1 MRTLIFLFVSLLIS
15 TFQLKTV
22 EADELLKTEKELIAW
37 LDELGY
43 QDLSK
48 AAVVNVATGQWY
60 KSGDEP
66 EKNTYIIGFLTAEE
80 GENFTV
86 VDLTGEQT
94 TYAKKVNV
102 APFEAV
108 FFERQDLKEVVK
120 ARLESEKKNKPDDH
134 WARFGEMTSE
144 PFETVFLA
152 RACASQ
158 GLNKEA
164 HELFE
169 LANRQWK
176 ERDREKAIS
185 LIEFLKKDQAH
196 TRMWRAVLAFG
207 TPKIS
212 RPKLLAQFE
221 DITKHFPESKHVER
235 AQKTV
240 DLLKKMIEEDKAHA
254 AKQILP
260 LDELEGEALI
270 AELIYQLR
278 NQNGQQW
285 SQPGACNIFLDE
297 RGEESP
303 AAKLVTLGFPAVPQL
318 IEVLEDQGFT
328 RSVGYHRNFYFSHHV
343 LRVGDCAERILC
355 RIAGRNFYQRTYTNG
370 AMAKDGQATSIK
382 KQIEAWWKEVKTK
395 GEEQVLIEAV
405 MTGDDNSSNQA
416 QVLVK
421 KYPDSAVEAIRK
433 GLAKSTREW
442 TSKRLIAVLA
452 QHGSDK
458 AEELIR
464 QQLLNGKK
472 LPIRITAAQALMRT
486 GRSQLAI
493 ERMLHEWK
501 NYSPDATRDYSFD
514 DPEGQIAVFL
524 LHAGSSQ
531 AVKSVTE
538 RFPELLARTKF
549 EVINSLS
556 DADLNLDQAY
566 VDAVEAFLVESLQAT
581 DEVSMSGSYGDQSFS
596 NPRVCDIAGYV
607 LTKNWPEIYSCRLDG
622 TERERD
628 AERFTAINHWRS
640 ANGLKPIKVSKP
652 FVVKL
657 IPNEITAPL
666 IEKIASNESKDACE
680 KALKQLAKLGP
691 GAIEAAEKLSSKI
704 EDSHPFAKQVRQL
717 TMDLPNTI
725 TVTSMDNKSETVT
738 QAWLVKVPQL
748 KGQTFSS
755 EMLIGLLTEFAKE
768 RPCAG
773 IRVKAI
779 RDGNDN
785 GVELNVEWIGT
796 PAKRGGSQQSWNKDV
811 NVMLG
816 RQHLNHSVGS
826 SSLDYATKSGSYGD
840 LKAAVDKSLASP
852 DKHMRVVVS
861 LVIDE

>member
-60 KSGDEP
+60 KTGDEP

>member
-1 MRTLIFLFVSLLIS
+1 VRTLIFLFVSLLIS

-185 LIEFLKKDQAH
+185 LIEFLTKDQAH

>member
-108 FFERQDLKEVVK
+108 FFERLDLKEVVK

-285 SQPGACNIFLDE
+285 SQPGACDIFLDE

>member
-108 FFERQDLKEVVK
+108 FFERLDLKEVVK

>member
-15 TFQLKTV
+15 TFQLKTA

-108 FFERQDLKEVVK
+108 FFERLDLKEVVK

-285 SQPGACNIFLDE
+285 SQPGACDIFLDE

>member
-185 LIEFLKKDQAH
+185 LIEFLTKDQAH

-355 RIAGRNFYQRTYTNG
+355 RIAGRSFYQRTYTNG

>member
-395 GEEQVLIEAV
+395 GEEQVLVEAV

>member
-285 SQPGACNIFLDE
+285 SQPGACDIFLDE

-773 IRVKAI
+773 VRIKAI

>member
-15 TFQLKTV
+15 TFQLKTA

-108 FFERQDLKEVVK
+108 FFERLDLKEVVK

-285 SQPGACNIFLDE
+285 SQPGACDIFLDE

-355 RIAGRNFYQRTYTNG
+355 RIAGRSFYQRTYTNG

-501 NYSPDATRDYSFD
+501 NYSTDATRDYSFD

>member
-185 LIEFLKKDQAH
+185 LIEFLTKDQAH

-826 SSLDYATKSGSYGD
+826 SSLDYAIKSGSYGD

>member
-1 MRTLIFLFVSLLIS
+1 M
-15 TFQLKTV
+15 
-22 EADELLKTEKELIAW
+22 
-37 LDELGY
+37 
-43 QDLSK
+43 
-48 AAVVNVATGQWY
+48 Y
-60 KSGDEP
+60 K
-66 EKNTYIIGFLTAEE
+66 
-80 GENFTV
+80 
-86 VDLTGEQT
+86 
-94 TYAKKVNV
+94 
-102 APFEAV
+102 
-108 FFERQDLKEVVK
+108 R
-120 ARLESEKKNKPDDH
+120 
-134 WARFGEMTSE
+134 
-144 PFETVFLA
+144 
-152 RACASQ
+152 
-158 GLNKEA
+158 
-164 HELFE
+164 
-169 LANRQWK
+169 
-176 ERDREKAIS
+176 
-185 LIEFLKKDQAH
+185 
-196 TRMWRAVLAFG
+196 
-207 TPKIS
+207 
-212 RPKLLAQFE
+212 
-221 DITKHFPESKHVER
+221 
-235 AQKTV
+235 
-240 DLLKKMIEEDKAHA
+240 
-254 AKQILP
+254 
-260 LDELEGEALI
+260 
-270 AELIYQLR
+270 
-278 NQNGQQW
+278 QQW

-501 NYSPDATRDYSFD
+501 NYSTDATRDYSFD

>member
-108 FFERQDLKEVVK
+108 FFERLDLKEVVK

-158 GLNKEA
+158 GLNKKA

-260 LDELEGEALI
+260 LEELVGEALI

-343 LRVGDCAERILC
+343 LRVGDCAERIL
-355 RIAGRNFYQRTYTNG
+355 
-370 AMAKDGQATSIK
+370 S
-382 KQIEAWWKEVKTK
+382 
-395 GEEQVLIEAV
+395 LIH
-405 MTGDDNSSNQA
+405 
-416 QVLVK
+416 
-421 KYPDSAVEAIRK
+421 I
-433 GLAKSTREW
+433 
-442 TSKRLIAVLA
+442 
-452 QHGSDK
+452 
-458 AEELIR
+458 
-464 QQLLNGKK
+464 
-472 LPIRITAAQALMRT
+472 
-486 GRSQLAI
+486 
-493 ERMLHEWK
+493 
-501 NYSPDATRDYSFD
+501 
-514 DPEGQIAVFL
+514 
-524 LHAGSSQ
+524 
-531 AVKSVTE
+531 
-538 RFPELLARTKF
+538 
-549 EVINSLS
+549 
-556 DADLNLDQAY
+556 
-566 VDAVEAFLVESLQAT
+566 
-581 DEVSMSGSYGDQSFS
+581 
-596 NPRVCDIAGYV
+596 
-607 LTKNWPEIYSCRLDG
+607 
-622 TERERD
+622 
-628 AERFTAINHWRS
+628 
-640 ANGLKPIKVSKP
+640 
-652 FVVKL
+652 
-657 IPNEITAPL
+657 
-666 IEKIASNESKDACE
+666 
-680 KALKQLAKLGP
+680 
-691 GAIEAAEKLSSKI
+691 
-704 EDSHPFAKQVRQL
+704 
-717 TMDLPNTI
+717 
-725 TVTSMDNKSETVT
+725 
-738 QAWLVKVPQL
+738 
-748 KGQTFSS
+748 
-755 EMLIGLLTEFAKE
+755 
-768 RPCAG
+768 
-773 IRVKAI
+773 
-779 RDGNDN
+779 
-785 GVELNVEWIGT
+785 
-796 PAKRGGSQQSWNKDV
+796 
-811 NVMLG
+811 
-816 RQHLNHSVGS
+816 
-826 SSLDYATKSGSYGD
+826 
-840 LKAAVDKSLASP
+840 
-852 DKHMRVVVS
+852 
-861 LVIDE
+861 

>member
-15 TFQLKTV
+15 TFQLKTA

-169 LANRQWK
+169 LASRQWK

-185 LIEFLKKDQAH
+185 LIEFLTKDQAH

-395 GEEQVLIEAV
+395 GEEQVLVEAV

>member
-158 GLNKEA
+158 GLNKKA

-185 LIEFLKKDQAH
+185 LIEFLTKDQAH

>member
-15 TFQLKTV
+15 TFQLKAI
-22 EADELLKTEKELIAW
+22 EADELLKAEKEIVAW
-37 LDELGY
+37 LEKLGY

-48 AAVVNVATGQWY
+48 AAVVNVATGSWY

-80 GENFTV
+80 GADFTV
-86 VDLTGEQT
+86 VGLTGDQT
-94 TYAKKVNV
+94 TYSKKVDV

-108 FFERQDLKEVVK
+108 FFERLDLKEVVK
-120 ARLESEKKNKPDDH
+120 ARLESAKNKPDDH

-164 HELFE
+164 HDLFE
-169 LANRQWK
+169 LASRQWK
-176 ERDREKAIS
+176 ERDREKSAS
-185 LIEFLKKDQAH
+185 LIDFLKKDQAH

-212 RPKLLAQFE
+212 RPKLLEKFE
-221 DITKHFPESKHVER
+221 DITKNFPESKHVER
-235 AQKTV
+235 AKKTV
-240 DLLKKMIEEDKAHA
+240 DLLKEMIEEDKVHA
-254 AKQILP
+254 AKKAPP
-260 LDELEGEALI
+260 LDELEGEALV

-285 SQPGACNIFLDE
+285 SQPGACDIFLDE

-303 AAKLVTLGFPAVPQL
+303 AGRLVAIGFPAVPQL
-318 IEVLEDQGFT
+318 IEVIEDKRFT

-370 AMAKDGQATSIK
+370 AMAKDGEATSIK
-382 KQIEAWWKEVKTK
+382 KQVEAWWKEVKTK
-395 GEEQVLIEAV
+395 GEKQVLIEAV
-405 MTGDDNSSNQA
+405 MSGDDNSAYQA
-416 QVLVK
+416 QVLIE

-442 TSKRLIAVLA
+442 TSQQMISLLTK
-452 QHGSDK
+452 HGSDES
-458 AEELIR
+458 EELIR
-464 QQLLNGKK
+464 QQLLDGKK

-501 NYSPDATRDYSFD
+501 NYSPDETQDHSFE
-514 DPEGQIAVFL
+514 DPQSEIAKFL
-524 LHAGSSQ
+524 LHSGSSQ
-531 AVKSVTE
+531 AVNSVAE
-538 RFPELLARTKF
+538 KFPQLPARAKF
-549 EVINSLS
+549 EVISSLS
-556 DADLNLDQAY
+556 DTDLNLDQTY
-566 VDAVEAFLVESLQAT
+566 VAAVEGFLVEGLQIT
-581 DEVSMSGSYGDQSFS
+581 DEVSMSGTYGDQSFS

-607 LTKNWPEIYSCRLDG
+607 LTNNWPKSYSCRLDG

-628 AERFTAINHWRS
+628 ADRFTAINRWRS
-640 ANGLKPIKVSKP
+640 ANGLNPIKVPKP
-652 FVVKL
+652 FVVKI
-657 IPNEITAPL
+657 IPNEITDPL
-666 IEKIASNESKDACE
+666 IEKIASNESKDASE
-680 KALKQLAKLGP
+680 KALKQLAELGP
-691 GAIEAAEKLSSKI
+691 GAIEAAEKLSNKI
-704 EDSHPFAKQVRQL
+704 GDSHPFAKQVQQL
-717 TMDLPNTI
+717 TMNLPNTI
-725 TVTSMDNKSETVT
+725 SVVSMDNKSETAT
-738 QAWLVKVPQL
+738 QAWLVKVGQL

-773 IRVKAI
+773 VRIKAI

-785 GVELNVEWIGT
+785 GVELNVEWIGE
-796 PAKRGGSQQSWNKDV
+796 PAKRNGSQQMWNKNV
-811 NVMLG
+811 NVILG

-826 SSLDYATKSGSYGD
+826 SSLDYATKSGSYDD
-840 LKAAVDKSLASP
+840 LKSAVDTAGASP
-852 DKHMRVVVS
+852 DKHMRTVVS
-861 LVIDE
+861 LIIDE

>member
-158 GLNKEA
+158 GLNKKA

-285 SQPGACNIFLDE
+285 SQPGACDIFLDE

>member
-108 FFERQDLKEVVK
+108 FFERLDLKEVVK

-260 LDELEGEALI
+260 LE
-270 AELIYQLR
+270 
-278 NQNGQQW
+278 N
-285 SQPGACNIFLDE
+285 
-297 RGEESP
+297 
-303 AAKLVTLGFPAVPQL
+303 
-318 IEVLEDQGFT
+318 
-328 RSVGYHRNFYFSHHV
+328 
-343 LRVGDCAERILC
+343 
-355 RIAGRNFYQRTYTNG
+355 
-370 AMAKDGQATSIK
+370 
-382 KQIEAWWKEVKTK
+382 
-395 GEEQVLIEAV
+395 
-405 MTGDDNSSNQA
+405 
-416 QVLVK
+416 
-421 KYPDSAVEAIRK
+421 
-433 GLAKSTREW
+433 
-442 TSKRLIAVLA
+442 
-452 QHGSDK
+452 
-458 AEELIR
+458 
-464 QQLLNGKK
+464 
-472 LPIRITAAQALMRT
+472 
-486 GRSQLAI
+486 
-493 ERMLHEWK
+493 
-501 NYSPDATRDYSFD
+501 
-514 DPEGQIAVFL
+514 
-524 LHAGSSQ
+524 
-531 AVKSVTE
+531 
-538 RFPELLARTKF
+538 
-549 EVINSLS
+549 
-556 DADLNLDQAY
+556 
-566 VDAVEAFLVESLQAT
+566 
-581 DEVSMSGSYGDQSFS
+581 
-596 NPRVCDIAGYV
+596 
-607 LTKNWPEIYSCRLDG
+607 
-622 TERERD
+622 
-628 AERFTAINHWRS
+628 
-640 ANGLKPIKVSKP
+640 
-652 FVVKL
+652 
-657 IPNEITAPL
+657 
-666 IEKIASNESKDACE
+666 
-680 KALKQLAKLGP
+680 
-691 GAIEAAEKLSSKI
+691 
-704 EDSHPFAKQVRQL
+704 
-717 TMDLPNTI
+717 
-725 TVTSMDNKSETVT
+725 
-738 QAWLVKVPQL
+738 
-748 KGQTFSS
+748 
-755 EMLIGLLTEFAKE
+755 
-768 RPCAG
+768 
-773 IRVKAI
+773 
-779 RDGNDN
+779 
-785 GVELNVEWIGT
+785 
-796 PAKRGGSQQSWNKDV
+796 
-811 NVMLG
+811 
-816 RQHLNHSVGS
+816 
-826 SSLDYATKSGSYGD
+826 
-840 LKAAVDKSLASP
+840 
-852 DKHMRVVVS
+852 
-861 LVIDE
+861 

>member
-185 LIEFLKKDQAH
+185 LIEFLTKDQAH

-796 PAKRGGSQQSWNKDV
+796 PAKRGGSQQSWNKEV

>member
-15 TFQLKTV
+15 TFQLKTA

-108 FFERQDLKEVVK
+108 FFERLDLKEVVK

-303 AAKLVTLGFPAVPQL
+303 AAKLVTLGFPAVPHL

-355 RIAGRNFYQRTYTNG
+355 RIAGRSFYQRTYTNG

>member
-514 DPEGQIAVFL
+514 DPKGQIAVFL

>member
-108 FFERQDLKEVVK
+108 FFERLDLKEVVK

-285 SQPGACNIFLDE
+285 SQPGACDIFLDE

-355 RIAGRNFYQRTYTNG
+355 RIAGRSFYQRTYTNG

>member
-15 TFQLKTV
+15 TFQLKTA

-108 FFERQDLKEVVK
+108 FFERLDLKEVVK

-355 RIAGRNFYQRTYTNG
+355 RIAGRSFYQRTYTNG

>member
-15 TFQLKTV
+15 TFQLKTA

-108 FFERQDLKEVVK
+108 FFERLDLKEVVK

-285 SQPGACNIFLDE
+285 SQPGACDIFLDE

-355 RIAGRNFYQRTYTNG
+355 RIAGRSFYQRTYTNG

-501 NYSPDATRDYSFD
+501 NYSPDATRDYCFD

>member
-15 TFQLKTV
+15 TFQLKTA

-108 FFERQDLKEVVK
+108 FFERLDLKEVVK

-285 SQPGACNIFLDE
+285 SQPGACDIFLDE

-355 RIAGRNFYQRTYTNG
+355 RIAGRSFYQRTYTNG

>member
-15 TFQLKTV
+15 TFQLKTA

-108 FFERQDLKEVVK
+108 FFERLDLKEVVK

>member
-1 MRTLIFLFVSLLIS
+1 M
-15 TFQLKTV
+15 
-22 EADELLKTEKELIAW
+22 
-37 LDELGY
+37 
-43 QDLSK
+43 
-48 AAVVNVATGQWY
+48 
-60 KSGDEP
+60 
-66 EKNTYIIGFLTAEE
+66 
-80 GENFTV
+80 
-86 VDLTGEQT
+86 
-94 TYAKKVNV
+94 
-102 APFEAV
+102 
-108 FFERQDLKEVVK
+108 
-120 ARLESEKKNKPDDH
+120 
-134 WARFGEMTSE
+134 
-144 PFETVFLA
+144 
-152 RACASQ
+152 
-158 GLNKEA
+158 
-164 HELFE
+164 
-169 LANRQWK
+169 
-176 ERDREKAIS
+176 
-185 LIEFLKKDQAH
+185 
-196 TRMWRAVLAFG
+196 
-207 TPKIS
+207 
-212 RPKLLAQFE
+212 
-221 DITKHFPESKHVER
+221 
-235 AQKTV
+235 
-240 DLLKKMIEEDKAHA
+240 
-254 AKQILP
+254 
-260 LDELEGEALI
+260 I

-285 SQPGACNIFLDE
+285 SQPGACDIFLDE

>member
-15 TFQLKTV
+15 TFQLKTA

-108 FFERQDLKEVVK
+108 FFERLDLKEVVK

-355 RIAGRNFYQRTYTNG
+355 RIAGRSFYQRTYTNG

-501 NYSPDATRDYSFD
+501 NYSTDATRDYSFD